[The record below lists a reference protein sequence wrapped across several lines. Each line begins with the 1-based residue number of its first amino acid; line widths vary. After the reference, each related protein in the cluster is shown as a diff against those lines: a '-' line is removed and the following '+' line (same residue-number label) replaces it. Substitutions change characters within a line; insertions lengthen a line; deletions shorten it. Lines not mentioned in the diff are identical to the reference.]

1 MPDDAWIR
9 TTRDLC
15 QSISNTPAAR
25 PQFANFD
32 SWQWWMMQHGMRLIG
47 AKLSAWEAASLE
59 CIVRH
64 STEEGIPVR
73 WLFEGG
79 PEGKDERL
87 LRPSCRDDSRRR
99 ELDRLLEKLEPLY
112 KKLALDFRVKKD
124 DGMREKVVF
133 TAAWGIRSSD
143 IPRPSR

>member
-1 MPDDAWIR
+1 MSDDAWIR

-15 QSISNTPAAR
+15 RSISNTPAAR
-25 PQFANFD
+25 QQFANFD
-32 SWQWWMMQHGMRLIG
+32 TWQWWQMMHGMRLIE
-47 AKLSAWEAASLE
+47 AKLSPWEAASLE

-64 STEEGIPVR
+64 STEEGIPAR

-79 PEGKDERL
+79 PDGKDERL
-87 LRPSCRDDSRRR
+87 RRASCRGDSRRR

-124 DGMREKVVF
+124 DGMRERVVF
-133 TAAWGIRSSD
+133 TQAWGKQTID
-143 IPRPSR
+143 IPRPAR